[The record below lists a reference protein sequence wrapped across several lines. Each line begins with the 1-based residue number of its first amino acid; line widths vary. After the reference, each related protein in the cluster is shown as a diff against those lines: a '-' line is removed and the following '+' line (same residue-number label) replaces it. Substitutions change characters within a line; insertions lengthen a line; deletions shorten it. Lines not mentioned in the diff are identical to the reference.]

1 MTMMERRV
9 DTGTPAD
16 LSASVGE
23 PQVDAAY
30 DNDGV
35 EDETEREGT
44 QTVRFRISSYG
55 ADYTVD
61 TLVKRLN
68 SGAFY
73 VPPFQRE
80 FVWSQP
86 QASRFVESLLLGLPV
101 PNVFVARELQSP
113 KHLIIDGQQR
123 LKTLQYFFE
132 NYFIDH
138 NRKFQLKDVA
148 PEWSG
153 KTVEDLDADDK
164 LRLEDS
170 IVRVTIF
177 KQDHPDDDQSIY
189 SVFERLNTGGTKLY
203 PQEIRN
209 CVSHGAFIE
218 LLKELNQNEDWRSI
232 FGAPSKRQK
241 DQELILRF
249 LAFYF
254 EGENYKSPMRN
265 FLNIFTGKYRNVSAS
280 KTLEFR
286 KVFADTIQ
294 TIHSAIGRKAFR
306 PRSTTLNAA
315 VFDSVM
321 VGVAK
326 RIDCRP
332 ISDLEQL
339 RNAYEKLLSTDEFV
353 SGYSSDTSNVG
364 NVKSRFTCAHS
375 AFQDLP

>member
-1 MTMMERRV
+1 MTTIESQV
-9 DTGTPAD
+9 DTGTPSD

-23 PQVDAAY
+23 QQVVAAY
-30 DNDGV
+30 DDDGV
-35 EDETEREGT
+35 EDETEREGS

-61 TLVKRLN
+61 SLVKRLN

-80 FVWSQP
+80 FVWTQP

-101 PNVFVARELQSP
+101 PNVFVARELQSS

-123 LKTLQYFFE
+123 LKTLQYYFE
-132 NYFIDH
+132 NYFIDQ
-138 NRKFQLKDVA
+138 NRRFQLKDVA
-148 PEWSG
+148 PEWAG
-153 KTVEDLDADDK
+153 KTINDLNADDK

-218 LLKELNQNEDWRSI
+218 LLKELNQNESWRSI

-254 EGENYKSPMRN
+254 EGEDYRSPMRK
-265 FLNIFTGKYRNVSAS
+265 FLNMFTGKHRNVNGPITSD
-280 KTLEFR
+280 FR
-286 KVFADTIQ
+286 KVFENTIQ
-294 TIHSAIGRKAFR
+294 TIYRAIGSKAFR
-306 PRSTTLNAA
+306 PKSTTLNAA

-326 RIDCRP
+326 RIDCGP
-332 ISDLEQL
+332 ISDLKQL
-339 RNAYEKLLSTDEFV
+339 NSAYEKLLTIDEFV

-364 NVKSRFTCAHS
+364 NVKSRFTCAQS
-375 AFQDLP
+375 AFQDIA